1 MTLVGRDK
9 LEAFAR
15 KHPQARGPI
24 SAWVAEVEQANWET
38 MAELKDR
45 YPTASILS
53 DNVVIFN
60 LGGNKYRLET
70 RVLLASGL
78 VIVLRIGTHSE
89 YDKWK

>member
-1 MTLVGRDK
+1 MKLVGRDR
-9 LEAFAR
+9 LEAFTR
-15 KHPQARGPI
+15 KHAQARGPI
-24 SAWVAEVEQANWET
+24 RAWVAEVKQATWVT

-45 YPTASILS
+45 YPAASVLS
-53 DNVVIFN
+53 DNTVIFN

-70 RVLLASGL
+70 RVLLGSEI